1 MCQIPILPN
10 LITNVQFLCGDRILS
25 SGAEELGFIAE
36 IMLCSNSKNYP
47 KLLEVYKELLE
58 ESELMLMEINA
69 QMSEIFLMLCLDGY
83 EEFSNCPDLYE
94 IVLGDFA
101 YDKLQFSEFEYH
113 IRKNSA
119 SIIITVGQIVDN
131 IVSNF
136 NDDELIEI
144 ANYDLIS

>member
-1 MCQIPILPN
+1 
-10 LITNVQFLCGDRILS
+10 
-25 SGAEELGFIAE
+25 
-36 IMLCSNSKNYP
+36 
-47 KLLEVYKELLE
+47 
-58 ESELMLMEINA
+58 MEINA
-69 QMSEIFLMLCLDGY
+69 QMSEIFLMLCLEGY

-136 NDDELIEI
+136 NDDEFIEI
-144 ANYDLIS
+144 ANYDLIL

>member
-1 MCQIPILPN
+1 MCQISILPN
-10 LITNVQFLCGDRILS
+10 LITNVQFLCGERILS
-25 SGAEELGFIAE
+25 SGAEELGFNAE

-119 SIIITVGQIVDN
+119 SIILTVGQIVDN

-136 NDDELIEI
+136 NDDEFIEI
-144 ANYDLIS
+144 ANYDLIL